1 VRYGMSR
8 ILELDGRSL
17 SGCRIS
23 YLEAFALLEGGA
35 SNDVARGGLGCT
47 VVGEHA
53 IVVALASI
61 EDTVLGVDELCLEL
75 LEVCIGLEVGIGLGD
90 GEELAE
96 DRSELVVGS
105 KALAGRR
112 GARR

>member
-1 VRYGMSR
+1 MHYGMSR
-8 ILELDGRSL
+8 ILELDERSL

-23 YLEAFALLEGGA
+23 YLEAFTLLEGGA
-35 SNDVARGGLGCT
+35 DNDVARGGLGCI

-61 EDTVLGVDELCLEL
+61 EDTVLGVDELCPEL

-105 KALAGRR
+105 KVHAGRR